1 MTEPCW
7 CCCWHTH
14 GVVPQPH
21 SQITGEKSEPSLIRT
36 RNQSPYAQRSPTGTL
51 LSTITIPTHKG
62 DHTDTKTRW
71 PLFASQERLLSQSK
85 RHSSNDV
92 MGSHIYRAQI
102 RLRFFQHFLVHN
114 SVASRIRVFPCAC
127 PAENPSVFRPFA
139 PTAVVAPR
147 VLELYQVPGTRVVT
161 CSSLKAT
168 AAARRSSLLS
178 AAMPPPLDR
187 KRHGWR

>member
-7 CCCWHTH
+7 CCWHTH
-14 GVVPQPH
+14 GVVPQPN

-51 LSTITIPTHKG
+51 LSHHNPNAQRRSHR
-62 DHTDTKTRW
+62 HKTRW

-102 RLRFFQHFLVHN
+102 RLRFFQHFLVHD

-147 VLELYQVPGTRVVT
+147 VLEPYQVPGTRVVT
-161 CSSLKAT
+161 CSSLNAT

-187 KRHGWR
+187 